1 MPCHANI
8 HLTMPLSLPS
18 LSLSLVRSPPSS
30 MLLAVGCSPSTAEGG
45 ATADESAVR
54 ADSTWFRKRLLELHP
69 ASKPLDPK
77 ALLASIH
84 DALPAAG
91 AEEEE
96 AGAEVSSAK
105 ASPSPSSSA
114 AWSVRLTPVAWERQ
128 VGPCCGLA
136 AIRMA
141 RSALDPTPR
150 EQAAAPA
157 AASAE
162 APPKAPAPAAVR
174 LSAAAAA
181 APGVASP
188 SAATMAMW
196 GGLLGGSVELHLP
209 GNATAAPGASVL
221 HAAIERGFSSDGE
234 VCAARACK
242 LMRANP
248 CMQTHASK
256 LMRANSCEQ
265 SAEQCR
271 LLQANCSH

>member
-1 MPCHANI
+1 M
-8 HLTMPLSLPS
+8 
-18 LSLSLVRSPPSS
+18 
-30 MLLAVGCSPSTAEGG
+30 
-45 ATADESAVR
+45 
-54 ADSTWFRKRLLELHP
+54 
-69 ASKPLDPK
+69 
-77 ALLASIH
+77 
-84 DALPAAG
+84 
-91 AEEEE
+91 
-96 AGAEVSSAK
+96 
-105 ASPSPSSSA
+105 
-114 AWSVRLTPVAWERQ
+114 
-128 VGPCCGLA
+128 GPCCGLA

-141 RSALDPTPR
+141 RSALYPPAR

-162 APPKAPAPAAVR
+162 ASPEAPAPAAVHLS

-242 LMRANP
+242 LMRANS
-248 CMQTHASK
+248 CVQTHACK
-256 LMRANSCEQ
+256 LMRAV
-265 SAEQCR
+265 CR
-271 LLQANCSH
+271 AMPPAASQLLSLTAKFAPNRCLPFPPPCHAGL